1 MVLWQSREVWVTR
14 QHGNLQEPILPAGR
28 AVSTCDIKVKETSG
42 GEQGHRVV
50 AGAAGVTL
58 VALAGLLLLQTRLA
72 AVCPFW
78 ACFFPPPITDTP
90 STRT

>member
-1 MVLWQSREVWVTR
+1 M
-14 QHGNLQEPILPAGR
+14 
-28 AVSTCDIKVKETSG
+28 STCDIKVKETSG

-78 ACFFPPPITDTP
+78 ACFFPPPHHRHAQHQNVGP
-90 STRT
+90 WLAEV